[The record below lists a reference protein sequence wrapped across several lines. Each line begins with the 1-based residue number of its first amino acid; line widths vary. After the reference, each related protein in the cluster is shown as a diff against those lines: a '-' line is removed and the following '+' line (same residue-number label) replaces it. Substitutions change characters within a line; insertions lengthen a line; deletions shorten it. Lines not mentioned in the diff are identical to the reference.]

1 VKLPTISFTGPPPT
15 YHRVGLD
22 IEALPMVSW
31 HAPPIHRHVVCFGYG
46 PIDDVRYIETVGRRP
61 GRFRLNHLREMRE
74 YLVHPDTVV
83 VGHNAYRFDL
93 PAVNG
98 VLIAHGLDPLPA
110 MKCQDTM
117 GVLKTGYAFRNTL
130 KAQCKKYGVALKGGS
145 PDWDLVMMGDA
156 AEWDKMRAYN
166 IGDVVCT
173 LELERAL
180 TAAGLAPPVRIW
192 RPTK

>member
-1 VKLPTISFTGPPPT
+1 
-15 YHRVGLD
+15 
-22 IEALPMVSW
+22 
-31 HAPPIHRHVVCFGYG
+31 
-46 PIDDVRYIETVGRRP
+46 
-61 GRFRLNHLREMRE
+61 
-74 YLVHPDTVV
+74 
-83 VGHNAYRFDL
+83 
-93 PAVNG
+93 
-98 VLIAHGLDPLPA
+98 
-110 MKCQDTM
+110 
-117 GVLKTGYAFRNTL
+117 
-130 KAQCKKYGVALKGGS
+130 VALKGGS